1 MKISIGTLKLIFFV
15 MMFSIF
21 LHFSS
26 CLYLVIANMEE
37 GFTADIWL
45 SKCINIG
52 EGDMKNFEFYICS

>member
-1 MKISIGTLKLIFFV
+1 